1 MCLKIPEKLQTIC
14 CTYENLKIWV
24 QFMLMTIYSKENRE
38 YWKRY
43 FDDKRRNQIQSY
55 PISYKDPRFPY
66 LKKKPMPM
74 EKTIHDSLRKEL
86 ETYKSLY
93 YEEQTHHEQTIAK
106 LHHERMKNRSL
117 LLKIK
122 KIKSLI

>member
-1 MCLKIPEKLQTIC
+1 
-14 CTYENLKIWV
+14 
-24 QFMLMTIYSKENRE
+24 MTIKEDRE

-43 FDDKRRNQIQSY
+43 FDDKRRNQIQAY

-66 LKKKPMPM
+66 LKKKPKPM
-74 EKTIHDSLRKEL
+74 EKVIHDSLRKEL

-93 YEEQTHHEQTIAK
+93 YEEQKHHEQTIAK
-106 LHHERMKNRSL
+106 LHHERMKIRSL
-117 LLKIK
+117 LVKIN

>member
-1 MCLKIPEKLQTIC
+1 M
-14 CTYENLKIWV
+14 
-24 QFMLMTIYSKENRE
+24 QFILMTIHGKENRE

-43 FDDKRRNQIQSY
+43 FDDQRRNQIQAY

-74 EKTIHDSLRKEL
+74 ENTIRDSLRKEL

-106 LHHERMKNRSL
+106 LHHERMINRSL

-122 KIKSLI
+122 KIRSLI